1 MARLPILQS
10 DYLSQQSEIIVRL
23 HKFQFGPDGCCGLLR
38 KRIMKIKTYQNA
50 IAVLFALTWGL
61 VLLDRNAISFLFPI
75 LMKTFNLNNAQTSQ
89 MVMYTGFGFVISSLL
104 LTSLADRSGLKKAWL
119 IPAIIFSGIFSGS
132 TAFAGSL
139 TAFIIVRF
147 LTGFADGPI
156 YPLMTS
162 VLAAQGDPKRFA
174 SYIGLLQFSIGL
186 IAMILGPTLTIQ
198 LAIHLSW
205 RYAFIF
211 TSLPTVIVGITIWFV
226 LKEMR
231 PSTMETG
238 NSNPLDMQAIG
249 ETGAMKW
256 KDVPKIFAYRNCTLS
271 FIANVLVM
279 VGFWGVVSFGT
290 TYWVDEG
297 GLTLSQTGYMSSISG
312 VMGLLWA
319 VAIPIIADRI
329 GRKPSASI
337 FTIYIAASMFLMY
350 ASSGLLAQTAY
361 VMVLGCCG
369 FVSVLFV
376 AIICQESVPPAIA
389 ATTTAIGMAIGE
401 LFGTSITP
409 RILGSLGDRYGLR
422 IIFLVGGISTLLA
435 FFITFGLAETSKVI
449 LKKKQIIADVL

>member
-1 MARLPILQS
+1 
-10 DYLSQQSEIIVRL
+10 
-23 HKFQFGPDGCCGLLR
+23 
-38 KRIMKIKTYQNA
+38 MKTKNYQNA

-75 LMKTFNLNNAQTSQ
+75 LMKNFNLNNAQTSQ
-89 MVMYTGFGFVISSLL
+89 MVMYTGFGFVLSSLL
-104 LTSLADRSGLKKAWL
+104 LTSLADRTGLKKAWL
-119 IPAIIFSGIFSGS
+119 VPAIIFSGIFSGS

-198 LAIHLSW
+198 LAIRLDWH
-205 RYAFIF
+205 YAFIF
-211 TSLPTVIVGITIWFV
+211 TSLPTVIVGILIAYV
-226 LKEMR
+226 LKEARPPDSSDAR
-231 PSTMETG
+231 PSDPPASG
-238 NSNPLDMQAIG
+238 HDG
-249 ETGAMKW
+249 RMKW
-256 KDVPKIFAYRNCTLS
+256 GDVPKIFAYRNCTIS

-290 TYWVDEG
+290 TYWVNEG

-312 VMGLLWA
+312 VIGLLWA
-319 VAIPIIADRI
+319 VIVPIVADRI

-337 FTIYIAASMFLMY
+337 FTAYIAASMFILY
-350 ASSGLLAQTAY
+350 LTKGLIGQIAY

-376 AIICQESVPPAIA
+376 AIICQESTPPSIA

-401 LFGTSITP
+401 LFGTAITP
-409 RILGSLGDRYGLR
+409 RILGTLGDLYGLKT
-422 IIFLVGGISTLLA
+422 IFLVGGISTLLA
-435 FFITFGLAETSKVI
+435 FFFTFGLTETCKALLEKRQRLS
-449 LKKKQIIADVL
+449 QAN